1 MKEYRLHIRVSKTQK
16 QELESRAE
24 KAGLSVSDYVRKVSI
39 NSNQKFL
46 TDQDRVLFN
55 ELRIE
60 LRNAANI
67 RNRNENMR
75 AALDP
80 IRGKLKTLIRKFK

>member
-16 QELESRAE
+16 EELESRAE

-39 NSNQKFL
+39 NRNQKFL
-46 TDQDRVLFN
+46 TEQDRALFN

-60 LRNAANI
+60 LRNTANL
-67 RNRNENMR
+67 RNRNENLR
-75 AALDP
+75 GVLDP
-80 IRGKLKTLIRKFK
+80 IRFKLKTLIRKFK